1 MTDTPTHQ
9 LAELRVACR
18 HLVSRPLVLAERD
31 PDAFAL
37 IRRHEHV
44 LDRWF
49 TQRFGYRLQ
58 VTADTARLFKSTW
71 VPHRRPLM
79 TAGGTS
85 RPLTQREYTLLALA
99 LAAVAAGPDVISLRD
114 LLQEIRSAATD
125 ADVALTNEAA
135 DRRAVV
141 IALKW
146 MVDHGLA
153 EEIHDRIDR
162 YAADEDADAVLR
174 IRPDRVA
181 LLPLPVLAT
190 AESAAELVDRSEAR
204 ATTSRAW
211 MRCQL
216 LEDPVLYRS
225 DLDTAEWAELRRR
238 LSEEAAIF
246 FEMFDATIEAR
257 AEGLAIIDEDGRL
270 TDSVF
275 PRTGTVGHAALLLL
289 AQATASREPTSEVT
303 AGTVLHRDDVDAIMI
318 ELVDGHRK
326 YWSQLAEEPARL
338 TDAVLDLLEDH
349 YLVAIEGDA
358 VVLLPAAWR
367 YGVDEVAADDA
378 GSAGE
383 DSPATQGTLL

>member
-9 LAELRVACR
+9 LSELRVACR

-31 PDAFAL
+31 PDAFGL
-37 IRRHEHV
+37 IRRHEHA

-58 VTADTARLFKSTW
+58 VTADTARLFKRTW

-85 RPLTQREYTLLALA
+85 RPFTQREYTLLALA

-114 LLQEIRSAATD
+114 LLHEIRSAATD
-125 ADVALTNEAA
+125 AGVALTNEAA
-135 DRRAVV
+135 DRRAIVV
-141 IALKW
+141 ALKW

-153 EEIHDRIDR
+153 EEMHDRIDR

-190 AESAAELVDRSEAR
+190 AASAAELVDRSEAR
-204 ATTSRAW
+204 GATSRAW

-216 LEDPVLYRS
+216 LEDPVLYRD
-225 DLDTAEWAELRRR
+225 DLDPAEWAELRRR
-238 LSEEAAIF
+238 LSEESAIF
-246 FEMFDATIEAR
+246 FEMFDVTIEAR
-257 AEGLAIIDEDGRL
+257 AEGLAVIDEDTRL

-275 PRTGTVGHAALLLL
+275 PRVGTVGHAALLLL
-289 AQATASREPTSEVT
+289 ARATAGREPEAERPADVM
-303 AGTVLHRDDVDAIMI
+303 LDRDEVDAIMT
-318 ELVDGHRK
+318 ELVDAHRK

-349 YLVAIEGDA
+349 HLVADQGDA
-358 VVLLPAAWR
+358 VVILPAAWR
-367 YGVDEVAADDA
+367 YGIDEVVVD
-378 GSAGE
+378 GGTSARE
-383 DSPATQGTLL
+383 SSDTDQGTLL

>member
-37 IRRHEHV
+37 IRRHEHA

-114 LLQEIRSAATD
+114 LLHEIRSAATD
-125 ADVALTNEAA
+125 AGVALTNEVA
-135 DRRAVV
+135 DRRTVV
-141 IALKW
+141 VALKW

-153 EEIHDRIDR
+153 EEMHDHIDR

-190 AESAAELVDRSEAR
+190 AESAAELVERSEAR
-204 ATTSRAW
+204 VATSRAW

-225 DLDTAEWAELRRR
+225 DLDHAEWAELRRR
-238 LSEEAAIF
+238 LSEETAIF
-246 FEMFDATIEAR
+246 FEMFDVTIEAR

-270 TDSVF
+270 TDTVF

-289 AQATASREPTSEVT
+289 AQATADREPKAEAA
-303 AGTVLHRDDVDAIMI
+303 AGAVLDRGDVDAIVTG
-318 ELVDGHRK
+318 LVNGHRK
-326 YWSQLAEEPARL
+326 YWSQLAEEPTRL
-338 TDAVLDLLEDH
+338 TDAVLNLLEDH
-349 YLVAIEGDA
+349 HLVADEGDV

-367 YGVDEVAADDA
+367 YGIDEVVADD
-378 GSAGE
+378 GNSAGE
-383 DSPATQGTLL
+383 SSHSGQGTLL